1 MGAKMT
7 ETADVTPGAA
17 LPEEPLERGGRQ
29 WEYRGSDFRT
39 YPHRL
44 DLETGAPLY
53 VEPGDVFY
61 FGELMPPG
69 DGLWYDSSSGEQYTD
84 SPASAGAGETE
95 E

>member
-1 MGAKMT
+1 MT
-7 ETADVTPGAA
+7 EPADATPEAA
-17 LPEEPLERGGRQ
+17 QPEKDPERGRRR
-29 WEYRGSDFRT
+29 WDYRGSDSRT

-53 VEPGDVFY
+53 VEPGDVFD